1 LRRGINIGNALE
13 APREG
18 AWGVYIRDEYFSII
32 KEAGFDN
39 VRIPIRWSAHAE
51 EKPPYKIHEEF
62 FRRVDHVVD
71 KALEQNLTVI
81 INIHH
86 YEEIMEKPLEHRDR
100 FLALWKQISEHYS
113 NYPENL
119 YFELLNEPHKA
130 LTSELWNEFLIRAI
144 SIIRET
150 NPTRRII
157 VGPVNWN
164 SVYSLKDLILPDDRN
179 IIVTFHFY
187 TPFEFTHQGAEW
199 VSPSPPVGR
208 VWLGT
213 EGEQRQI
220 RDELDIAVQWSREH
234 GDIPLFLGEFGAY
247 SKADMDSRVRWTYF
261 VAREAEKRNIPWC
274 YWEFCSGFG
283 AYDPKAGKWREEL
296 LNALIPKEG

>member
-1 LRRGINIGNALE
+1 MRRGINIGNALE

-62 FRRVDHVVD
+62 FRRVDHVVG

-150 NPTRRII
+150 NPTRKIV

-164 SVYSLKDLILPDDRN
+164 SVYSLRDLVLPDDRN
-179 IIVTFHFY
+179 IMVTFHFY
-187 TPFEFTHQGAEW
+187 TPFEFTH
-199 VSPSPPVGR
+199 
-208 VWLGT
+208 
-213 EGEQRQI
+213 
-220 RDELDIAVQWSREH
+220 
-234 GDIPLFLGEFGAY
+234 
-247 SKADMDSRVRWTYF
+247 
-261 VAREAEKRNIPWC
+261 
-274 YWEFCSGFG
+274 
-283 AYDPKAGKWREEL
+283 
-296 LNALIPKEG
+296 